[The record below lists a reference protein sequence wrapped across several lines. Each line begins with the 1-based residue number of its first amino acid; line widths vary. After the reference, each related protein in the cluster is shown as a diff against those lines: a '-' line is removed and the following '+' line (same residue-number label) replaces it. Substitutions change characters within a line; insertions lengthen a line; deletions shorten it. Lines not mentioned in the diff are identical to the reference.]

1 MKTSYWLLFCM
12 LLAAGCIK
20 HPGPE
25 VPPVPVKPQWLISKI
40 TLVRQSGSQNPLPGE
55 PAASYLKQIYEFKYN
70 GYYKPVS
77 RYVYQASRDT
87 LNLQLAERDTLIYD
101 TRHRVV
107 QADEYIAIHPS
118 VNARLKFIYPGNDT
132 LPSAMEVWYSS
143 YPNRDSLYLSGTTN
157 FIYRPDTA
165 LAIGRNSHGSLDT
178 THYIYS
184 GTNGNF
190 RRVVSTAGY
199 EEDIYYTF
207 DNTPAIE
214 RLINLS
220 HGMVWR
226 LPMDY
231 VSPPVLSRN
240 NWTGDGPQGW
250 QKYIEYNAAGN
261 LPVRYTIT
269 EYDPNP
275 TYWVFRVEYFAPAP

>member
-1 MKTSYWLLFCM
+1 MKTSCLPLLGL

-20 HPGPE
+20 HPEPE
-25 VPPVPVKPQWLISKI
+25 VPPVPAKPQWLISKI
-40 TLVRQSGSQNPLPGE
+40 TMMRQSGQVNPLPGE
-55 PAASYLKQIYEFKYN
+55 PAASYLKQVYEFKYN

-77 RYVYQASRDT
+77 RYVYEAGRDT

-107 QADEYIAIHPS
+107 QADVYLTAVPGINS
-118 VNARLKFIYPGNDT
+118 RLKFIYSGNDT
-132 LPSAMEVWYSS
+132 LPSATEVWYSS
-143 YPNRDSLYLSGTTN
+143 YPNRDSLYLSGTIN
-157 FIYRPDTA
+157 YLYRPDTA
-165 LAIGRNSHGSLDT
+165 LAISRGLHGTLDT
-178 THYIYS
+178 TMYIYS

-214 RLINLS
+214 RLMNLS
-220 HGMVWR
+220 HGIVWR

-250 QKYIEYNAAGN
+250 QKYIEYNSNN
-261 LPVRYTIT
+261 LPARYVIT
-269 EYDPNP
+269 EYNPNP
-275 TYWVFRVEYFAPAP
+275 RTWAFRMEYFAPAP

>member
-1 MKTSYWLLFCM
+1 MKTSCLLLLCM
-12 LLAAGCIK
+12 VLAAGCIK
-20 HPGPE
+20 HPEPE
-25 VPPVPVKPQWLISKI
+25 VPPIPPKPQWLISKI
-40 TLVRQSGSQNPLPGE
+40 ILVRQSGVQNPLPGE
-55 PAASYLKQIYEFKYN
+55 TPASYLKQVYEFKYN
-70 GYYKPVS
+70 AYYKPVS
-77 RYVYQASRDT
+77 RYIYQGQPDT
-87 LNLQLAERDTLIYD
+87 ANLQLAERDTLLYD
-101 TRHRVV
+101 ARHRVI
-107 QADEYIAIHPS
+107 QADNYPPGGANI
-118 VNARLKFIYPGNDT
+118 NARLKFIYPGNDT

-157 FIYRPDTA
+157 FVYRPDTA
-165 LAIGRNSHGSLDT
+165 LAIGRNLHGSLDT
-178 THYIYS
+178 TMYIYS

-190 RRVVSTAGY
+190 RRIISTAGY

-220 HGMVWR
+220 HGMIWR

-250 QKYIEYNAAGN
+250 QKTIEYNADN

-269 EYDPNP
+269 EYDPHP
-275 TYWVFRVEYFAPAP
+275 TRWAFRVEYFSPTP